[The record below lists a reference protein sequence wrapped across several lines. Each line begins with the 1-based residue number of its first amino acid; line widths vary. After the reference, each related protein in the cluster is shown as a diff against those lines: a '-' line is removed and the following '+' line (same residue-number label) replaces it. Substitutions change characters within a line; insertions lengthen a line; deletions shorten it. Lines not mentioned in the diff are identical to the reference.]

1 MSLATHSAVPA
12 LPGGRGPVSP
22 THPTAVVEVN
32 ADGTASLH
40 LGDSMAEHATHA
52 SRASVLRMLLDHA
65 MTLGRNVTVLTRHF
79 DGRAALHEIRPD
91 GTMSRLRTP
100 APVLLGDQ
108 VTQRHHRGE
117 RPVRAAGAASH
128 APHVRPSR
136 WSAVKRWVRRN
147 GSLLIVVSILLVLLA
162 SIAILLAAALLWMRP

>member
-1 MSLATHSAVPA
+1 MSLATLSAVPA
-12 LPGGRGPVSP
+12 LPGGPGPASP
-22 THPTAVVEVN
+22 TQPTAVVEVN

-65 MTLGRNVTVLTRHF
+65 VTLGRNVTVLTRHF
-79 DGRAALHEIRPD
+79 DGRAAVHEIRPD

-100 APVLLGDQ
+100 AQVLLGDK
-108 VTQRHHRGE
+108 VTQRHRRGE
-117 RPVRAAGAASH
+117 RPVRAAGAACH

-136 WSAVKRWVRRN
+136 WSAMTRWVTRN
-147 GSLLIVVSILLVLLA
+147 DSLLIVLSILLVLLA
-162 SIAILLAAALLWMRP
+162 SIAVMLAAALLWMQP